1 MIEVILKDYL
11 DEHLDV
17 PVFFDYPADA
27 PTDFVLIDKVG
38 SGEQHHLASS
48 SFAFQ
53 SYSNSKYGA
62 ITLNNKLKKTVKNAI
77 ELMEISRVQL
87 NSDYNFPDTTRKRPR
102 YQAVFNINH
111 Y

>member
-1 MIEVILKDYL
+1 MIEVILRDFLIRKL
-11 DEHLDV
+11 NV
-17 PVFFDYPADA
+17 PVHYDYPDNA
-27 PTDFVLIDKVG
+27 PGEFILIDKVG
-38 SGEQHHLASS
+38 GGEENNLPSS

-62 ITLNNKLKKTVKNAI
+62 MVLNEKVKQAVKQSV
-77 ELMEISRVQL
+77 ELMEIAGVQL
-87 NSDYNFPDTTRKRPR
+87 NSDYNFPDTVRKRPR